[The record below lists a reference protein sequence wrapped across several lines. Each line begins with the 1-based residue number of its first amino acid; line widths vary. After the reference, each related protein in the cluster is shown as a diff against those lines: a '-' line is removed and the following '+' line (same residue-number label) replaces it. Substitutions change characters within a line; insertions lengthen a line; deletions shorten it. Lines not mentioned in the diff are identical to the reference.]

1 MVDCF
6 FNGAIHF
13 IIYKKKLTYIN
24 MDAKI
29 IKALQNAGLITN
41 VGVNP
46 DKYKTPEDLLKSGII
61 TVGGARAKLAAIME
75 KFGVVEETVEPIVEE
90 TVEPPAEIIVDE
102 VEEPVQIQE
111 TKKSKKNNTVT
122 E

>member
-1 MVDCF
+1 
-6 FNGAIHF
+6 
-13 IIYKKKLTYIN
+13 

-90 TVEPPAEIIVDE
+90 TVEPIVEETVEPIVKETVEPPVEIIVDE
-102 VEEPVQIQE
+102 VEEPVQVQE